1 MVNAPGKDAYP
12 IAGATWLLINLRH
25 ATGPIRGEKLIAFL
39 KWTETEGQKMAAAL
53 SFAPLPG
60 NVRDRVLNVI
70 GALKP

>member
-1 MVNAPGKDAYP
+1 MPRSACRLASITLPISRLSGGVRSTKDCNVSAS
-12 IAGATWLLINLRH
+12 I
-25 ATGPIRGEKLIAFL
+25 L

-70 GALKP
+70 GTLKP